1 MKRAL
6 TTREKVLLL
15 VLVMMIIVLGYFKLI
30 LEPINLQVEELNA
43 KTMQEQIL
51 VDQQRIQLAKMQR
64 MQKKLEEMKETGNYE
79 AIPNF
84 DNSSAVTLELH
95 AVLADTEYQ
104 LSAEPT
110 VTTDYIVERPIALQ
124 FTAASYEQ
132 VRGILERLNDSEY
145 FNMISDLNIS
155 WETRKE
161 QIRVN
166 VTMRITYY
174 EVMLQS

>member
-1 MKRAL
+1 MRRAL
-6 TTREKVLLL
+6 TTREKVMLL
-15 VLVMMIIVLGYFKLI
+15 VLVLMIIVLGYFKLI
-30 LEPINLQVEELNA
+30 LEPINLQVEELSA

-64 MQKKLEEMKETGNYE
+64 MQKKLEEMKESGNYE
-79 AIPNF
+79 AIPTF

-95 AVLADTEYQ
+95 AVLADTEYK

-110 VTTDYIVERPIALQ
+110 QKTDYIVERPITLQ
-124 FTAASYEQ
+124 FTAGSYEQ
-132 VRGILERLNDSEY
+132 VRSILDQLNGSEY

-155 WETRKE
+155 WETKME

-166 VTMRITYY
+166 VTMCITYY
-174 EVMLQS
+174 EVMPQS